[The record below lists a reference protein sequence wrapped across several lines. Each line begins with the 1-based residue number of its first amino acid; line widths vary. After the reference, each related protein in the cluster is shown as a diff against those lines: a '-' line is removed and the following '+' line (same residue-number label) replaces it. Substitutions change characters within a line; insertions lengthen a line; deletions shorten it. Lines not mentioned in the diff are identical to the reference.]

1 MEKKELKLYVSP
13 KMEVVEMEMQGIL
26 CVSTS
31 VPGVDV
37 EGPDGEI

>member
-26 CVSTS
+26 CVSTNA
-31 VPGVDV
+31 PDVDV
-37 EGPDGEI
+37 EGPGEDA